1 MKKLGYINYGYDREP
16 GEGLIF
22 TKKRIALLSVVIIM
36 VLTGISLGVVF
47 GLQSKT
53 STSTTTTLA
62 TTTPSPLSKIKSYVT
77 AGLN

>member
-36 VLTGISLGVVF
+36 VLTGIALGVVF
-47 GLQSKT
+47 CLLS
-53 STSTTTTLA
+53 STTTS
-62 TTTPSPLSKIKSYVT
+62 SPLELGEIT
-77 AGLN
+77 MD